1 MGELVTQGLKHAH
14 DIVVDMLNQVGAT
27 DVYAMTDLE
36 EVVSATRLDP
46 LTRKHETW
54 YIAKSGSPRHKGVPY
69 IGVILLSPSIEE
81 SDELKQ
87 TGGSIFSST
96 AGREF
101 PVTDPCVQVWGR
113 KVMAAASGLTT
124 TTARWSSS
132 TRLSRRPTSSAGG
145 ATRCAG
151 ERKPVELTRRFSPV
165 GYNGGRR
172 RIAPPE

>member
-14 DIVVDMLNQVGAT
+14 DIVVDMLTQVGAT

-36 EVVSATRLDP
+36 EVVSANRLDP

-81 SDELKQ
+81 SDELKR

-96 AGREF
+96 AGSEF

-113 KVMAAASGLTT
+113 KVMAAASGVDYYNCPLEFLDETE
-124 TTARWSSS
+124 
-132 TRLSRRPTSSAGG
+132 PTSDV
-145 ATRCAG
+145 
-151 ERKPVELTRRFSPV
+151 ERRWRDEV
-165 GYNGGRR
+165 RR
-172 RIAPPE
+172 RAEARGS